1 MARERR
7 GFIVTQVWAE
17 IAYTDQ
23 TGQQRKITK
32 PATAQASGKTK
43 HKLTDTEKQ
52 KRKIENAKEHHSRH
66 DRRTEA

>member
-7 GFIVTQVWAE
+7 AFIVTQVWAE

-23 TGQQRKITK
+23 AGLQQKITK

-43 HKLTDTEKQ
+43 HNLTDTEKGFQ
-52 KRKIENAKEHHSRH
+52 LCYEEIQSPGSR
-66 DRRTEA
+66 